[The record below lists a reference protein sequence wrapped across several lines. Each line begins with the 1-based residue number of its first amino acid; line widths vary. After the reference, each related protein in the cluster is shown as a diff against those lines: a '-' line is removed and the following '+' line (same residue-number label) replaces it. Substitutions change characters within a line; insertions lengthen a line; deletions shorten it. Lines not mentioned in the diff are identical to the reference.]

1 MRPVGGVE
9 DADGVHDARPS
20 VLYAPTGPWGPSVAS
35 FDLKQPSMHRRST
48 IRRLGRA
55 SVSVPS
61 EFCLSRAS
69 PSVTAD
75 DITIGS
81 SGNLALER
89 PRHCLPLGRSSAQ
102 FPELPFS
109 ATAVDAFNG
118 FGGQRS
124 ITSYPTTYIEKRTGQ
139 LLLRPLR

>member
-1 MRPVGGVE
+1 
-9 DADGVHDARPS
+9 
-20 VLYAPTGPWGPSVAS
+20 VAS
-35 FDLKQPSMHRRST
+35 FDLKQQSMHRRST

-55 SVSVPS
+55 PVSVPS
-61 EFCLSRAS
+61 EFCLSRGS

-75 DITIGS
+75 DVTIGS
-81 SGNLALER
+81 SENLAD
-89 PRHCLPLGRSSAQ
+89 GSSRLSLSLQDPTAQ